1 MMFRPTCTKET
12 RTNNDIKQHNIKQ
25 HDINYSK
32 QYMDKYGHEL
42 NQMGDNMPGWNINM
56 NVNQMGDSMPGLNM
70 NMNRQPAGDNTIGYS
85 RLNEDSFLRTMSS
98 SIHTPIKSS
107 YENYQMDRYSNNI
120 NNQFEP
126 YSRDNT
132 PLNTRNIGKMKVNE
146 KPIQQCFQQ
155 DYFMSNFE
163 TLNQM
168 NRGVPMNSEFNN
180 HFLDRNPVNTRRDQE
195 EKTRLNDTR
204 MFKNQ
209 QGGMMNSYVDLNP
222 QYSRREKN
230 NIDTS
235 IYVPMSRTLA
245 LPRENV

>member
-1 MMFRPTCTKET
+1 MMLRPTCTKET

-25 HDINYSK
+25 HNINYSK
-32 QYMDKYGHEL
+32 QYMDKYGYEL
-42 NQMGDNMPGWNINM
+42 NQRGDNMPGWNM
-56 NVNQMGDSMPGLNM
+56 NM
-70 NMNRQPAGDNTIGYS
+70 NMNRQPAGDNTAQYS

-98 SIHTPIKSS
+98 STHTPIQSN

-126 YSRDNT
+126 CSRDNT

-168 NRGVPMNSEFNN
+168 NRGIPMNSEFNN

-209 QGGMMNSYVDLNP
+209 QGGMMNSFVDLNP

-235 IYVPMSRTLA
+235 SYIPMPRTLA